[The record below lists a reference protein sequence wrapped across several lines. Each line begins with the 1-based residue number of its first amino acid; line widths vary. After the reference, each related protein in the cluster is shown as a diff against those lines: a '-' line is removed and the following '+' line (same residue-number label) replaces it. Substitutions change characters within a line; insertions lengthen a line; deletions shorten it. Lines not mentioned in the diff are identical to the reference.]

1 MATGGIFQLI
11 TNDGRQDL
19 LLMATDFLNKR
30 LARIKAERI
39 AARAVDTEPT
49 LADVTKTHILFTNAQ
64 FKPFAAIGYEYSK
77 VNTNSGSAQYGSTV
91 TFSIP
96 QFGDLFHDMVVHVVL
111 QQPTLAFD
119 TTNVSNQPAMRWASY
134 PGERFLK
141 NVKFEVNGNPLDEY
155 NNVAYN
161 FYRQF
166 QLPVNK
172 VVGWKR
178 LMGQETLHE
187 ATVDQPNW
195 VNSGNA
201 PGDNS
206 RQFSQVAFGF
216 QTPTGQ
222 KTEPVEL
229 YIPLLFWFNKDV
241 RLSIP
246 SVSIPY
252 GQRFIYLTL
261 ANEREMYGLYPRGT
275 GTWAAPN
282 GTLTAPSNPI
292 SKLELYINNL
302 FVQPEIHKLYIKRV
316 TFNLIRVHRQQ
327 DIVISESYGSI
338 LLQQLKWPTEAL
350 FVGAKMTDYVS
361 QNAVLQAQNLDKWD
375 SFSKVNEV
383 AVSSAGWSQYQE
395 LAGTGTI
402 STVGGTNAVA
412 GSVGPPSTAFTT
424 EVKVGDLLVRADG
437 VVLGP
442 VVAIASA
449 IALTVASDIV
459 PVLPATAFTIRR
471 PAQLG
476 VTAKVNV
483 GPLESINI
491 KVHGIDIYK
500 NFPAAF
506 YNSYLP
512 YHYGGLNLNTP
523 EDVGAYMIPFCLF
536 PGTYQPSGHINI
548 SRAREFYI
556 EYTLK
561 AGIFAGLTSAS
572 AILTVLASAINFL
585 LISDGSAVLRYT
597 T

>member
-39 AARAVDTEPT
+39 AARAVDVEPT

-119 TTNVSNQPAMRWASY
+119 TVDVSNQPAMRWASY

-178 LMGQETLHE
+178 LMGQETSHE

-195 VNSGNA
+195 VGSGVA
-201 PGDNS
+201 PGDNY
-206 RQFSQVAFGF
+206 RQTTQFSYGF

-222 KTEPVEL
+222 KVESVEL

-375 SFSKVNEV
+375 SFSKVNEFSV
-383 AVSSAGWSQYQE
+383 GSVGWSQYQTF
-395 LAGTGTI
+395 AATGTI
-402 STVGGTNAVA
+402 AMAGATNAVTGV
-412 GSVGPPSTAFTT
+412 GSAFTT
-424 EVKVGDLLVRADG
+424 EVKVGDYLVRGDG
-437 VVLGP
+437 VIVGP

-449 IALTVASDIV
+449 TALTVVSDIV
-459 PVLPATAFTIRR
+459 PVLAASTFSIRRLAPQTSTIR
-471 PAQLG
+471 
-476 VTAKVNV
+476 VNV

-572 AILTVLASAINFL
+572 AILTILASAINFL

>member
-11 TNDGRQDL
+11 TNDGRQDR
-19 LLMATDFLNKR
+19 LLMATDYLNKR
-30 LARIKAERI
+30 LARIKAERL
-39 AARAVDTEPT
+39 AAHAVDTEPT

-96 QFGDLFHDMVVHVVL
+96 QFGDLFHDMVVHTVL
-111 QQPTLAFD
+111 AQPTLAYD
-119 TTNVSNQPAMRWASY
+119 TSVLADRPAMRWCEY
-134 PGERFLK
+134 PGERFLR
-141 NVKFEVNGNPLDEY
+141 NTKFEVNGNPLDEY

-172 VVGWKR
+172 IEGWKR
-178 LMGQETLHE
+178 LMGQET
-187 ATVDQPNW
+187 AANGFVDSPNW
-195 VNSGNA
+195 AQSGVTA
-201 PGDNS
+201 TTI
-206 RQFSQVAFGF
+206 RQGVTAYAGL
-216 QTPTGQ
+216 QTPSPQ
-222 KTEPVEL
+222 KVDPVEL
-229 YIPLLFWFNKDV
+229 FIPLLFWFNKDV

-261 ANEREMYGLYPRGT
+261 ATEREMYGLVPRGA
-275 GTWAAPN
+275 GTWTVPL

-292 SKLELYINNL
+292 QKLELYINNL

-327 DIVISESYGSI
+327 DIVITDQYNSL

-375 SFSKVNEV
+375 SFSRILEV
-383 AVSSAGWSQYQE
+383 QDRTRGWTQFQE
-395 LAGTGTI
+395 FSGTGTI
-402 STVGGTNAVA
+402 ACAGGTNVVTGA
-412 GSVGPPSTAFTT
+412 GGSLFLT
-424 EVKVGDLLVRADG
+424 EVKLGDFLVDSGG
-437 VVLGP
+437 VAYGP
-442 VVAIASA
+442 VVAIASDTS
-449 IALTVASDIV
+449 LTVAYDIV
-459 PVLPATAFTIRR
+459 PAFAAGPFTIRR
-471 PAQLG
+471 PAEQSYTIKTG
-476 VTAKVNV
+476 I

-500 NFPAAF
+500 NFPGAF

-512 YHYGGLNLNTP
+512 YHYGGLNINTP
-523 EDVGAYMIPFCLF
+523 ADVGAYMIPFCLF

-548 SRAREFYI
+548 SRAREFYL
-556 EYTLK
+556 EYVLK
-561 AGIFAGLTSAS
+561 ASIFAGLTSAS
-572 AILTVLASAINFL
+572 AVLTILASAINFL